1 MAKIIRGN
9 DGKKYKK
16 IEPETNR
23 KRTIEIVMGA
33 ISLVIS
39 VLLIGSGLGV
49 ASLADAWGGGGIYTT
64 KFIFGILLAV
74 LAFILCFF
82 INKNRKLIGWIIFFI
97 GIYIGGF
104 CGVYGVAGGILFI
117 ITGVLVLFRK

>member
-1 MAKIIRGN
+1 MAKIIQGT

-23 KRTIEIVMGA
+23 KRTAEIVMGA
-33 ISLVIS
+33 ISLIIS
-39 VLLIGSGLGV
+39 VLLIGSGLGM

-82 INKNRKLIGWIIFFI
+82 INKNRKLIGWVILAI

-104 CGVYGVAGGILFI
+104 CGVYGIAGGILFI
-117 ITGVLVLFRK
+117 ITGVLALLRK